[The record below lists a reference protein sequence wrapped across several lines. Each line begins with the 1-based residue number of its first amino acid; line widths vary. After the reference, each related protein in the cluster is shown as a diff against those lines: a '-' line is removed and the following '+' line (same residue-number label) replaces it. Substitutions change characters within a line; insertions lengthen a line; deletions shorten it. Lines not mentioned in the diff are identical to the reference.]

1 MQIDFGAGDDISFT
15 KEGRA
20 GIIKLTRPSTLNA
33 LNQRMVCALKKALST
48 WEKDS
53 DISCIL
59 IEGEGRAFCAG
70 GDVVEI
76 YHMGQSSSSYQYFS
90 DEYRLNAY
98 ISRFPKPYISFLNG
112 IWMGGGVGIS
122 IYGSHRIVTE
132 NTLFSMPEGAI
143 GFFTDVG
150 SSFFLPS
157 LPDYFGI
164 YLALTGAR
172 IKWGD
177 CLRLGLA
184 THAVPEAKLNIVR
197 KTIIEQGNPTLAL
210 REQTITKD
218 YETSQEIRHFIRT
231 CFSTHTLE
239 ECIDFLY
246 KKSNEGFLFAKE
258 CYDILQLRSPTSLKI
273 IWKQMK
279 QNPSSQILEDYIRIE
294 NRIAHHMINSHD
306 FREGV
311 RAMLIDKDK
320 TPKWQPN
327 KLSDVTDEMIDS
339 YFQLVERELFF

>member
-1 MQIDFGAGDDISFT
+1 MQIDFGAGDDIFFT
-15 KEGRA
+15 KEGHA
-20 GIIKLTRPSTLNA
+20 GVIKLTRPFALNA
-33 LNQRMVCALKKALST
+33 LNQRMVFALKKALNT
-48 WEKDS
+48 WQKDN
-53 DISCIL
+53 DVSCIL

-76 YHMGQSSSSYQYFS
+76 YHMGKKDSSYQYFS

-98 ISRFPKPYISFLNG
+98 IKRFPKPYISFLNG

-132 NTLFSMPEGAI
+132 NALFAMPEGAI
-143 GFFTDVG
+143 GFFPDVG
-150 SSFFLPS
+150 ASFFLPS
-157 LPDYFGI
+157 LPNYFGI

-177 CLRLGLA
+177 CLNLGLA
-184 THAVPEAKLNIVR
+184 THAVPEVELEYIKKA
-197 KTIIEQGNPTLAL
+197 IIEQGNPKLAL
-210 REQTITKD
+210 EKHAITKD
-218 YETSQEIRHFIRT
+218 YETSHETRTVIRT
-231 CFSTHTLE
+231 CFGVDTLE
-239 ECIDFLY
+239 ECIELLH
-246 KKSNEGFLFAKE
+246 KKSNEGILFAKE
-258 CYDILQLRSPTSLKI
+258 CYDILQSRSPTSLKI

-279 QNPSSQILEDYIRIE
+279 QNPSQTLEDCIKIE

-306 FREGV
+306 FYEGV

-327 KLSDVTDEMIDS
+327 KLSSVTDDMINA
-339 YFQLVERELFF
+339 YFQPIEKELLF

>member
-1 MQIDFGAGDDISFT
+1 MRIDFGAGDEISFI
-15 KEGRA
+15 KKGHA
-20 GIIKLTRPSTLNA
+20 GVIKLARSSALNA
-33 LNQRMVCALKKALST
+33 LNGRMVSALKKALSV
-48 WEKDS
+48 WETD
-53 DISCIL
+53 DDVSCVL

-76 YHMGQSSSSYQYFS
+76 YHMEEKISSYQYFN

-98 ISRFPKPYISFLNG
+98 IKHFRKPYISFLNG

-132 NTLFSMPEGAI
+132 NTLFAMPESAI
-143 GFFTDVG
+143 GFFPDVG
-150 SSFFLPS
+150 ASFFLPS
-157 LPDYFGI
+157 LPDHFGI

-177 CLRLGLA
+177 CLNLGLA
-184 THAVPEAKLNIVR
+184 THAVPEIELECIR
-197 KTIIEQGNPTLAL
+197 KAIIEQGNPQLAL
-210 REQTITKD
+210 EEHAITKD
-218 YETSQEIRHFIRT
+218 YETSHEIRSVINA
-231 CFSTHTLE
+231 CFGTHTLE
-239 ECIDFLY
+239 ECMELLY
-246 KKSNEGFLFAKE
+246 KKSNEGLFFARE
-258 CYDILQLRSPTSLKI
+258 CYDILQSRSPTSLKV

-279 QNPSSQILEDYIRIE
+279 QNSSQTLEECMKIE

-320 TPKWQPN
+320 TPKWQPD
-327 KLSDVTDEMIDS
+327 KLSNITDEMIDA
-339 YFQLVERELFF
+339 YFQPVEKELLF

>member
-1 MQIDFGAGDDISFT
+1 MQIDFGAGDDIFFT
-15 KEGRA
+15 KEGHA
-20 GIIKLTRPSTLNA
+20 GIIKLTRPFALNA
-33 LNQRMVCALKKALST
+33 LNQRMVFALKKALST
-48 WEKDS
+48 WKTD
-53 DISCIL
+53 DDVSCVL

-76 YHMGQSSSSYQYFS
+76 YHMGKKDSSHQYFS

-98 ISRFPKPYISFLNG
+98 IKHFPKPYISFLNG

-132 NTLFSMPEGAI
+132 NALFAMPEGAI
-143 GFFTDVG
+143 GFFPDVG
-150 SSFFLPS
+150 ASFFLPS
-157 LPDYFGI
+157 LPNYFGI

-177 CLRLGLA
+177 CLNLGLA
-184 THAVPEAKLNIVR
+184 THAIPEIKLECIR
-197 KTIIEQGNPTLAL
+197 KAIIEQGSPQLAL
-210 REQTITKD
+210 EEHAITKD
-218 YETSQEIRHFIRT
+218 YETSHETRT
-231 CFSTHTLE
+231 VISACFSAHTLE
-239 ECIDFLY
+239 ECIELLH
-246 KKSNEGFLFAKE
+246 KKSNEGILFAKE

-279 QNPSSQILEDYIRIE
+279 QNPSQTLEDCIKIE

-306 FREGV
+306 FYEGV

-320 TPKWQPN
+320 APKWQPN
-327 KLSDVTDEMIDS
+327 KLSSVTDDMINA
-339 YFQLVERELFF
+339 YFQPIEKELLF

>member
-1 MQIDFGAGDDISFT
+1 MQIDFGAGDEISFI
-15 KEGRA
+15 KKGHV
-20 GIIKLTRPSTLNA
+20 GIIKLTRSSALNA
-33 LNQRMVCALKKALST
+33 LNERMVSAFKKALNA
-48 WEKDS
+48 WETDD
-53 DISCIL
+53 DISCVL

-76 YHMGQSSSSYQYFS
+76 YHMGEKPSSYQYFS

-98 ISRFPKPYISFLNG
+98 IRRFPKPYISFLNG

-132 NTLFSMPEGAI
+132 NTLFAMPEGAI
-143 GFFTDVG
+143 GFFPDVG
-150 SSFFLPS
+150 ASFFLPS
-157 LPDYFGI
+157 LPNHFGI

-177 CLRLGLA
+177 CLNLGLA
-184 THAVPEAKLNIVR
+184 THAVPEIELECIRTA
-197 KTIIEQGNPTLAL
+197 IIEQGNPQLAL
-210 REQTITKD
+210 EECAITKD
-218 YETSQEIRHFIRT
+218 YETSHEIRGVINV
-231 CFSTHTLE
+231 CFGAHTLE
-239 ECIDFLY
+239 ECMELLY
-246 KKSNEGFLFAKE
+246 KKSKEGLLFAKE
-258 CYDILQLRSPTSLKI
+258 CYDILQSRSPTSLKI

-279 QNPSSQILEDYIRIE
+279 QNSSQTLEECMKIE

-320 TPKWQPN
+320 TPRWHPD
-327 KLSDVTDEMIDS
+327 KLSSITDEMIDI
-339 YFQLVERELFF
+339 YFQTVEKELLF